1 MVIASHFELLV
12 EEPSA
17 EAFFQTLLPRIL
29 PSTCTFTLHPFQG
42 KDDLLSKLEARL
54 KGYAA
59 WLPAD
64 WRIVVALDRD
74 DDDCIGLKQRMEAMA
89 QRAGLRTRTRA
100 GGPDW
105 QVVNRVTVE
114 ELEAWYFGDW
124 AAVRSAFPRV
134 SAHVPQRQ
142 GLRDPDAIRGGTWE
156 TFERQMQRAGYFKGG
171 LRKMEAA
178 RAIAAQFRPEQNTS
192 RSFQVLHAALIEVI

>member
-1 MVIASHFELLV
+1 MVAATHFEWLV

-29 PSTCTFTLHPFQG
+29 PTTCTFAVHPFQG
-42 KDDLLSKLEARL
+42 KNDLLSKLEARL
-54 KGYAA
+54 KGYAS
-59 WLPAD
+59 WLPVD

-74 DDDCIGLKQRMEAMA
+74 DDDCMGLKQRMEVSS
-89 QRAGLRTRTRA
+89 QRAGLRTRTHAR
-100 GGPDW
+100 GPDW

-124 AAVRSAFPRV
+124 IAVRLAYPRA
-134 SAHVPQRQ
+134 SAHVTQRQ

-178 RAIAAQFRPEQNTS
+178 RAIAARFRPEQNTS
-192 RSFQVLHAALIEVI
+192 RSFRVLHAAVMEAL

>member
-1 MVIASHFELLV
+1 MVAATHLELLV

-29 PSTCTFTLHPFQG
+29 PPACTFTVHAFQG
-42 KDDLLSKLEARL
+42 KNDLLSKLEARL
-54 KGYAA
+54 KGYAS

-64 WRIVVALDRD
+64 WRIVVMLDRD
-74 DDDCIGLKQRMEAMA
+74 DEECGGLKQQMEGFA

-100 GGPDW
+100 RGPDW

-124 AAVRSAFPRV
+124 AAVRSAYPRV

-156 TFERQMQRAGYFKGG
+156 AFEREMQRAGYFKGG
-171 LRKMEAA
+171 LAKIDAA

-192 RSFQVLHAALIEVI
+192 HSFRVLHAALMEAV